1 MGLISNGTTAFDAGS
16 MSLGGQITFIKKLT
30 ASGDSTLSFVHGSSS
45 VVFDGTYKEYLIT
58 LKHIHPAT
66 NNVAL
71 EMNFTQ
77 DGSSFAQSKTTTIFD
92 AYSQEA
98 GGDQGL
104 RFENGDSNKCL
115 ANNTGWAPLNYN
127 MGNENDGNLSGFV
140 RIFDPAGTT
149 FHKQFQVELSFQYFN
164 TYGIRQNTAGYVNA
178 SVATVGVGFRFSSG
192 NIDAGDI
199 CLYGVG

>member
-1 MGLISNGTTAFDAGS
+1 MGLISNGTTVFDAGS
-16 MSLGGQITFIKKLT
+16 MSLGGKMTFIKKLT
-30 ASGDSTLSFVHGSSS
+30 ASGDSTLSFVDTQNS
-45 VVFDGTYKEYLIT
+45 VVFDGTYKEYFIT

-66 NNVAL
+66 NNVAF

-77 DGSSFAQSKTTTIFD
+77 DGSSFAQSKTTTCFD
-92 AYSQEA
+92 AYNAEA
-98 GGDQGL
+98 GNDQGL
-104 RFENGDSNKCL
+104 RFEGGAGLAL

-140 RIFDPAGTT
+140 RIFNPADTT
-149 FHKQFQVELSFQYFN
+149 FVKHFQTEVSWQYLN
-164 TYGIRQNTAGYVNA
+164 TYSIRQNTAGYVNA

-199 CLYGVG
+199 CLYGIG

>member
-1 MGLISNGTTAFDAGS
+1 MGLISNGTTVFDAGS
-16 MSLGGQITFIKKLT
+16 MSLGGKFTFIKKLT

-45 VVFDGTYKEYLIT
+45 VVFDGTYKEYFIT
-58 LKHIHPAT
+58 LKHLHPAT

-77 DGSSFAQSKTTTIFD
+77 DGSSFAQSKTTSCFD
-92 AYSQEA
+92 AFHAEA
-98 GGDQGL
+98 GNDAGL
-104 RFENGDSNKCL
+104 RFEAGASLAL

-149 FHKQFQVELSFQYFN
+149 FHKQFQTEVSWQYLN

-178 SVATVGVGFRFSSG
+178 SVASVGIGFRFSSG

-199 CLYGVG
+199 CLYGIS

>member
-1 MGLISNGTTAFDAGS
+1 MGLISNGTTVFDAGS
-16 MSLGGQITFIKKLT
+16 MSLGGKMTFIKKLT
-30 ASGDSTLSFVHGSSS
+30 ASGDSTLSFVDTQNS
-45 VVFDGTYKEYLIT
+45 VVFDGTYKEYFIT

-66 NNVAL
+66 NNVAF

-77 DGSSFAQSKTTTIFD
+77 DGSSFAQSKTTTCFD
-92 AYSQEA
+92 AYNAEA
-98 GGDQGL
+98 GNDQGL
-104 RFENGDSNKCL
+104 RFEGGAGLAL

-140 RIFDPAGTT
+140 RIFNPADTT
-149 FHKQFQVELSFQYFN
+149 FVKHFQTEVSWQYQD
-164 TYGIRQNTAGYVNA
+164 TYSIRQNTAGYVNA

-199 CLYGVG
+199 CLYGIG

>member
-1 MGLISNGTTAFDAGS
+1 MGLISNGTTVFDAGS
-16 MSLGGQITFIKKLT
+16 MSLGGKFTFIKKLT

-45 VVFDGTYKEYLIT
+45 VVFDGTYKEYFIT

-77 DGSSFAQSKTTTIFD
+77 DGSSFAQSKTTSCFD
-92 AYSQEA
+92 AFHAEA
-98 GGDQGL
+98 GNDAGL
-104 RFENGDSNKCL
+104 RFEAGAGLAL

-127 MGNENDGNLSGFV
+127 MGNNNDGNLSGFV

-149 FHKQFQVELSFQYFN
+149 FHKQFQTEVSWQYFN

-178 SVATVGVGFRFSSG
+178 SVASVGIGFRFSSG

-199 CLYGVG
+199 CLYGIG

>member
-1 MGLISNGTTAFDAGS
+1 MGLISNGTTAFDAGT
-16 MSLGGQITFIKKLT
+16 MSLGGQMTFIKKIT
-30 ASGDSTLSFVHGSSS
+30 ASSSATLSFVHGSSS
-45 VVFDGTYKEYLIT
+45 VVFDGTYKEYFIT

-66 NNVAL
+66 NNVAF

-77 DGSSFAQSKTTTIFD
+77 DGSSFAQSKTTTCFD
-92 AYSQEA
+92 AYHQEN
-98 GGDQGL
+98 GSDQGL
-104 RFENGDSNKCL
+104 RFEGAAGLAL

-140 RIFDPAGTT
+140 RIFNPADTT
-149 FHKQFQVELSFQYFN
+149 FVKHFQTEVSWQYLN

-178 SVATVGVGFRFSSG
+178 SVATVGVGFRFNSG

-199 CLYGVG
+199 CLYGIV

>member
-45 VVFDGTYKEYLIT
+45 VVFDGTYKEYFIT

-66 NNVAL
+66 NNVAF

-77 DGSSFAQSKTTTIFD
+77 DGSSFAQSKTTTCFD
-92 AYSQEA
+92 AYHQEN
-98 GGDQGL
+98 GSDQGL
-104 RFENGDSNKCL
+104 RFEGAAGLAL

-140 RIFDPAGTT
+140 RIFNPADTT
-149 FHKQFQVELSFQYFN
+149 FVKHFQTEISFQYLN
-164 TYGIRQNTAGYVNA
+164 TYAIRQNTAGYVNA
-178 SVATVGVGFRFSSG
+178 SVATVGVGFRFNSG

-199 CLYGVG
+199 CLYGIG

>member
-66 NNVAL
+66 NNVAF

-77 DGSSFAQSKTTTIFD
+77 DGSSFAQSKTTTNFD
-92 AYSQEA
+92 AYHAEA
-98 GGDQGL
+98 GNDSGL
-104 RFENGDSNKCL
+104 RIEGNPNSML

-140 RIFDPAGTT
+140 RIFNPADTT
-149 FHKQFQVELSFQYFN
+149 FVKHFQTEISFQYLN
-164 TYGIRQNTAGYVNA
+164 TYAIRQNTGGYVNA

-199 CLYGVG
+199 CLYGIG